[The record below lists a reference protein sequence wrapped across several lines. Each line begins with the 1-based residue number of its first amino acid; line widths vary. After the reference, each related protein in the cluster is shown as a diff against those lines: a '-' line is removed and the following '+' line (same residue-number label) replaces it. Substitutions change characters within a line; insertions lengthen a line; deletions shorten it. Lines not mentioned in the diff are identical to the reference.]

1 MTTTTAPTTTDL
13 THVRG
18 AVHRPGD
25 AGWDD
30 ARRAWN
36 LAVDQHPELVVDPVD
51 AGDVAAT
58 LRFAAG
64 AGLRVAVQGT
74 GHGAAARGGDLAGT
88 LLLRTSA
95 MRGVT
100 IDAPRRT
107 ARVDAGAV
115 WLDVAKAA
123 APHGLVALHGSAPDV
138 GVVGYTL
145 GGGLGWLSRR
155 HGLACSH
162 VSAIE
167 LVLPDGRRVRSTAT
181 DEPRLFWALRGGG
194 GSFGVVTAIEFALFP
209 VDRVTAGALMW
220 PVEHAPAVLRA
231 WRDLCPQLPRD
242 VTTIGRVLRFPPL
255 DEVPA
260 PVRGRAMVLV
270 EVASLL
276 GAWRTDAL
284 LAPLRA
290 LEPEVDTVA
299 DDDPSVLLGLHGDPE
314 EPVAGL
320 AAGIVLDTLPDDAI
334 DAITARLG
342 AGADTALVGLE
353 LRQLGGALATP
364 PAGAGA
370 LGAIPGAFAA
380 YAIGV
385 PEGTLGGGRVRADLD
400 ALTRAL
406 SAWSTGRAYL
416 NFAETPVRPEA
427 AFGPTTV
434 GALWEI
440 AEAVDPER
448 LLRPRHDV
456 RW

>member
-1 MTTTTAPTTTDL
+1 MTTTTASPITDL
-13 THVRG
+13 THIRG

-25 AGWDD
+25 PGWDD

-58 LRFAAG
+58 LRFAG
-64 AGLRVAVQGT
+64 DAGLRVAVQGT

-100 IDAPRRT
+100 VDPQRRV
-107 ARVDAGAV
+107 ARAEAGAV
-115 WLDVAKAA
+115 WLDVAQAA

-138 GVVGYTL
+138 GAVGYTL
-145 GGGLGWLSRR
+145 GGGLGWLARR

-167 LVLPDGRRVRSTAT
+167 VVLPDGRRVRTTAT

-194 GSFGVVTAIEFALFP
+194 GSFGVVTAIEFGLFA

-231 WRDLCPQLPRD
+231 WRDLCPQLPPD
-242 VTTIGRVLRFPPL
+242 VTTIGRILRFPPL

-276 GAWRTDAL
+276 GEEETATL
-284 LAPLRA
+284 LAPLRE
-290 LEPEVDTVA
+290 LGPEVDTVA
-299 DDDPSVLLGLHGDPE
+299 PGDPSVLLRLHGDPE
-314 EPVAGL
+314 GPVPGIGAGL
-320 AAGIVLDTLPDDAI
+320 VLVELPDDAI
-334 DAITARLG
+334 DAITRRLG
-342 AGADTALVGLE
+342 ADADTALVGIE

-364 PAGAGA
+364 PEGAGA
-370 LGAIPGAFAA
+370 LGAIPGAYAA

-385 PEGTLGGGRVRADLD
+385 PQGALGAARVSAELD
-400 ALTRAL
+400 EVTQALT
-406 SAWSTGRAYL
+406 AWSTGRPYL
-416 NFAETPVRPEA
+416 NFAEAPVRPEE

-434 GALWEI
+434 GALWDI
-440 AEAVDPER
+440 ADAVDPGR
-448 LLRPRHDV
+448 LLLPNHDV
-456 RW
+456 RR